1 MGVSGDTVKEGRIA
15 EAISQTASLAKY
27 SNVSVKLSSAPNY
40 SLEAYPFHDFTLH
53 IKRLFDAYGPKRCY
67 WGTDITNGYDKATY
81 KQRITHFTEE
91 LSFLSEEDK
100 GWVMGKSILER
111 LRWA

>member
-1 MGVSGDTVKEGRIA
+1 MIR
-15 EAISQTASLAKY
+15 
-27 SNVSVKLSSAPNY
+27 
-40 SLEAYPFHDFTLH
+40 
-53 IKRLFDAYGPKRCY
+53 RCY
-67 WGTDITNGYDKATY
+67 WGTDITYAYDKATY

-100 GWVMGKSILER
+100 DWVMGKSILER